1 MSAGR
6 ICSRMVATAWPNEPV
21 RVAARRMAEQEVGP
35 LVVIEGD
42 GTGEAVGM
50 VTDRDIALRCVA
62 AGLDPDR
69 ATVTQIIAKPVR
81 AIDEH
86 TPVEEAIARMA
97 EKGTRRLIVTG
108 EGKRLV
114 GILSIDDILGLLI
127 EEAGPIGRLLEKQSP
142 RIAV

>member
-6 ICSRMVATAWPNEPV
+6 ICSRMVATAWPDEPV
-21 RVAARRMAEQEVGP
+21 RVAARRMAEQEVGT
-35 LVVIEGD
+35 LVVIAGD

-69 ATVTQIIAKPVR
+69 ATVTQIMTKPVR

-142 RIAV
+142 RIVA

>member
-21 RVAARRMAEQEVGP
+21 RVAARRMAEQEVGT
-35 LVVIEGD
+35 LVVVEGD
-42 GTGEAVGM
+42 GAGEAVGL

-62 AGLDPDR
+62 GGLDPDR
-69 ATVTQIIAKPVR
+69 ATVAQIMTRPVK
-81 AIDEH
+81 AIDEEASI
-86 TPVEEAIARMA
+86 EEAITRMA

-127 EEAGPIGRLLEKQSP
+127 DEAGPIGRLLEKQSP
-142 RIAV
+142 RIVA

>member
-21 RVAARRMAEQEVGP
+21 RVAARRMAEQEVG
-35 LVVIEGD
+35 
-42 GTGEAVGM
+42 TGEAVGM

-69 ATVTQIIAKPVR
+69 ATVTQIMTKPVR

-142 RIAV
+142 RIVA

>member
-1 MSAGR
+1 MSVGR
-6 ICSRMVATAWPNEPV
+6 ICSRMVATAWPNERV
-21 RVAARRMAEQEVGP
+21 RVAAHRMAEQEVGT
-35 LVVIEGD
+35 LVVVEG
-42 GTGEAVGM
+42 GGMGEAVGI

-62 AGLDPDR
+62 AGLDPDH
-69 ATVTQIIAKPVR
+69 ATVAQIMTKPVK
-81 AIDEH
+81 AIDED
-86 TPVEEAIARMA
+86 TPIEEAIARMA

-142 RIAV
+142 RIVA

>member
-6 ICSRMVATAWPNEPV
+6 ICSRMVATAWPSEPV
-21 RVAARRMAEQEVGP
+21 RVAARRMAEQEVGT

-69 ATVTQIIAKPVR
+69 ATVTQIMTKPVK

-97 EKGTRRLIVTG
+97 ERGTRRLVVTG

-142 RIAV
+142 RIVA

>member
-6 ICSRMVATAWPNEPV
+6 ICSRMVATAWPDEPV
-21 RVAARRMAEQEVGP
+21 RVAARRMAEQEVGT
-35 LVVIEGD
+35 LVVIESD

-69 ATVTQIIAKPVR
+69 ATVTQIMTKPVK

-97 EKGTRRLIVTG
+97 ERGTRRLVVTG

-114 GILSIDDILGLLI
+114 GVLSIDDILGLLI
-127 EEAGPIGRLLEKQSP
+127 EEAGPIGRLLEMQSP
-142 RIAV
+142 RVGA

>member
-6 ICSRMVATAWPNEPV
+6 ICSRMVATAWPDEPV
-21 RVAARRMAEQEVGP
+21 RVAARRMAEQEVGT
-35 LVVIEGD
+35 LVVIESD

-69 ATVTQIIAKPVR
+69 ATVTQIMTKPVR

-142 RIAV
+142 RIVA